1 MISSSIFIGT
11 ISGRIERLSSIKVKN
26 MRKLLLSSEW
36 NNPNYKLNQ
45 AKAKLLKDEMEK
57 LVPGITRDFIMKSG
71 PGVDGKYNQDLHP
84 SILLLNLA
92 ELGIQKIEL
101 NRTVS
106 VIAKRCSI
114 RSSKSERVEY

>member
-1 MISSSIFIGT
+1 MTSSLIFIGT
-11 ISGRIERLSSIKVKN
+11 HLRADRTTVVYKGEKFAKVAFVIGK
-26 MRKLLLSSEW
+26 

-71 PGVDGKYNQDLHP
+71 PGLTGSTIRI
-84 SILLLNLA
+84 SIRHSLI
-92 ELGIQKIEL
+92 ELGGIGNTEDEL

-106 VIAKRCSI
+106 VIASAAA
-114 RSSKSERVEY
+114 SVLQNSERVEY